1 MTQEQLTKEVF
12 WLEEGSLT
20 EQSGTYKEFLSQFI
34 EETTSPKGVAPRDF
48 IEEIEQEEFE
58 DLFDV
63 FLDDDENLAE
73 TTVFL
78 WDVATNVS
86 VADII
91 KEYGSIYTISTWGY
105 GGNNYK
111 RGERFFATEEGAEN
125 EYYEYV
131 EIKWQE
137 NYCQTYF
144 ETEEEMIAEK
154 ERIDAEELGVD
165 VEVLRSIQ
173 SKQKK
178 IEEIKLRRYQ
188 LQRELIEK
196 EAETYAQFINK
207 IEEETYKD
215 TCKRLSKALDKR
227 ISGAVFHRAVKLIRK
242 N

>member
-1 MTQEQLTKEVF
+1 MTQEQLTKKVF
-12 WLEEGSLT
+12 WIDESLT
-20 EQSGTYKEFLSQFI
+20 AQSGTYKEFLSQFI
-34 EETTSPKGVAPRDF
+34 EETTSPKGVLPKNF
-48 IEEIEQEEFE
+48 IEEIEQEEFGKV
-58 DLFDV
+58 FDICIHNEEE
-63 FLDDDENLAE
+63 LEE

-78 WDVATNVS
+78 WDIATNMS
-86 VADII
+86 LADVI
-91 KEYGSIYTISTWGY
+91 KEYGSIFTISTWGY

-125 EYYEYV
+125 EYYEYI

-154 ERIDAEELGVD
+154 ERLEAEEMGVD
-165 VEVLRSIQ
+165 IEVFRSIQ
-173 SKQKK
+173 SKQNK
-178 IEEIKLRRYQ
+178 IDEIKLRRYQ

-207 IEEETYKD
+207 IEGEKYKD
-215 TCKRLSKALDKR
+215 TCKRLSKALNKR